1 MNDNSKTK
9 RELIKELAAMRRR
22 IHRMEEAEATR
33 QQDAHGL
40 RESKELYTGLVDTI
54 PDIIVRTDLEGKILF
69 VNDYTLYASGYSW
82 NEVEGRNILMFID
95 SGDWERLLQNALL
108 MMENRLG
115 PKEYHLIMKDGRK
128 VPFEVNGD
136 VLRSEDGAP
145 FGLVFVC
152 RDITER
158 KQAEEALQESQ
169 KLYTTVVNSIPDIIV
184 RTDIQGKIIFVNDYT
199 LQISGYRR
207 DEMEGQSMLMFI
219 APEDHNRAIQNTIFR
234 LESPLGPR
242 EYKMVAKDGRIIPF
256 EVNGDIL
263 RDEDGTPIGL
273 VNVCRDITERK
284 EAENAM
290 RESEKKYRELVDFLP
305 ISLFESDLQGNA
317 TSLNPAIYK
326 TFGYTQPDFKN
337 GFQMIIPEEQERL
350 AETVPKLLS
359 GEKKGPSEYTGIRK
373 DGSTF
378 PFMIFPSVIIRQGKP
393 VGFRGAIIDLTS
405 QKQVQ
410 EDLRKA
416 EEKYRKMIERME
428 DGYFEVDLAG
438 NFTFVNDAEIK
449 MLGYSRDELIG
460 MNNRQY
466 QDAANAQ
473 RAYQIFGEVYRT
485 GRPIKASAFEIIR
498 KNGTKGFHE
507 ITVSLI
513 RDAKGKPTGFRGL
526 SRDVTERRQTEEEKR
541 NLEERL
547 NRAEKM
553 EAIGQLAGG
562 VAHVLNNI
570 LGILNG
576 YAELLLTEIPE
587 GRKARGHVEK
597 ILQST
602 ERGTLII
609 QDLLTLSKG
618 GVMASEMVNLNTVVS
633 GFLETSV
640 FKKMK
645 GLHSRVIFKTECQQN
660 LLNIKGSRGHLE
672 KMLTNLVSNAAEA
685 ISGEGT
691 ITIRTENRY
700 VDKNSIRHNH
710 EIKGG
715 DYVILSISDT
725 GTGIPDEYREKI
737 FEPFYTK
744 KTMGRNGTGLGLSI
758 VWGTVKDHNGHIDVQ
773 TKVGEGTVF
782 TLYFP
787 ASSQA

>member
-1 MNDNSKTK
+1 
-9 RELIKELAAMRRR
+9 MRQRN
-22 IHRMEEAEATR
+22 HQMEKAEATR
-33 QQDAHGL
+33 LQSQHAL
-40 RESKELYTGLVDTI
+40 PEREDLYARLVDTI
-54 PDIIVRTDLEGKILF
+54 PDIVVRTDLEGKILF
-69 VNDYTLYASGYSW
+69 VNNYTLLASGYSW
-82 NEVEGRNILMFID
+82 KEVEGQNVLLFID
-95 SGDWERLLQNALL
+95 SGDWERLLQNILL

-115 PKEYHLIMKDGRK
+115 PKEYQLIMKDGRK
-128 VPFEVNGD
+128 IPFDVNGD
-136 VLRSEDGAP
+136 VLRNEDGTP

-158 KQAEEALQESQ
+158 KQAEEALKESR
-169 KLYTTVVNSIPDIIV
+169 KLYTTVVNAIPDIII

-199 LQISGYRR
+199 LQISGYNR
-207 DEMEGQSMLMFI
+207 DEIEGQSMLMFI
-219 APEDHNRAIQNTIFR
+219 DPEDHDRAIQNTFFR
-234 LESPLGPR
+234 FENSLGPR
-242 EYKMVAKDGRIIPF
+242 EYNLVAKDGRIVPF
-256 EVNGDIL
+256 EVNGDVL
-263 RDEDGTPIGL
+263 RNEDGTPFGL

-284 EAENAM
+284 QAEDAL
-290 RESEKKYRELVDFLP
+290 RKSEKKYR
-305 ISLFESDLQGNA
+305 
-317 TSLNPAIYK
+317 K
-326 TFGYTQPDFKN
+326 
-337 GFQMIIPEEQERL
+337 IIEQ
-350 AETVPKLLS
+350 
-359 GEKKGPSEYTGIRK
+359 
-373 DGSTF
+373 
-378 PFMIFPSVIIRQGKP
+378 
-393 VGFRGAIIDLTS
+393 
-405 QKQVQ
+405 
-410 EDLRKA
+410 
-416 EEKYRKMIERME
+416 ME

-438 NFTFVNDAEIK
+438 NFTFFNDSEIK

-473 RAYQIFGEVYRT
+473 KAYQLFSEVYRT
-485 GRPIKASAFEIIR
+485 GKPVKASDFVIIK

-513 RDAKGKPTGFRGL
+513 RDTNGKPIGFRGL
-526 SRDVTERRQTEEEKR
+526 SRDVTERRQAEEEKR

-553 EAIGQLAGG
+553 EAVGQLAGG
-562 VAHVLNNI
+562 IAHVLNNI

-587 GRKARGHVEK
+587 GQKARGLVEK

-618 GVMASEMVNLNTVVS
+618 GVMAPEMVNLNTIVS
-633 GFLETSV
+633 GFLKTSA
-640 FKKMK
+640 FEKIKDF
-645 GLHSRVIFKTECQQN
+645 HPRVIFQTDCQKN

-700 VDKNSIRHNH
+700 LDKNVIRHD
-710 EIKGG
+710 EIKKG
-715 DYVILSISDT
+715 DYVILSVSDT
-725 GTGIPDEYREKI
+725 GVGIPEEHREKI

-758 VWGTVKDHNGHIDVQ
+758 VWGTVKDHNGYIDVQ
-773 TKVGEGTVF
+773 TKVGEGTTF

-787 ASSQA
+787 ITNEMN